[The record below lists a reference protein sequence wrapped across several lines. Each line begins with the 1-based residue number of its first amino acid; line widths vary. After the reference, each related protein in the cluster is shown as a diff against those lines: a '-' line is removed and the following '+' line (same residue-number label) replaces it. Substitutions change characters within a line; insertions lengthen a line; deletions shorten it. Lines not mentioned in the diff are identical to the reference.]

1 MEAMPKPR
9 TPKVT
14 LAHRVCHTAPTAPKD
29 ARARAAKKKLPP
41 FVPIGG
47 SFVPPP
53 GTLLLGVGRQPDGF
67 TCGTETFLG
76 ICEFLRLPVRDPDDD
91 DVESYKKML
100 KTSYKFGTDPAD
112 ISRVARDYLG
122 IEARVATKLSI
133 SDLDETSRGAQDY
146 AATLSRGGKPD
157 RPLSVAMVTYQAY
170 VTAAHDK
177 SLFFPQGKSGA
188 RKILPIRDADG
199 QLLWEN
205 DWSDG
210 HWSAVARVVLPR
222 EKKIL
227 RAIHAQIGDRPR
239 ADEILDG
246 VVILADPSNG
256 EGLSFVPIPEFEQ
269 RWHDTDRNCR
279 PRFRQAAVILTV
291 PSKVLVQMQAATR
304 QQGVP
309 TFATVEHNAVS
320 YVP

>member
-1 MEAMPKPR
+1 
-9 TPKVT
+9 
-14 LAHRVCHTAPTAPKD
+14 
-29 ARARAAKKKLPP
+29 
-41 FVPIGG
+41 VPIGG
-47 SFVPPP
+47 AFLPPQ

-76 ICEFLRLPVRDPDDD
+76 ICEFLRLPVKDPDDD
-91 DVESYKKML
+91 DIESYKKML

-112 ISRVARDYLG
+112 IARVARDYLG
-122 IEARVATKLSI
+122 IEARVAAKLSI
-133 SDLDETSRGAQDY
+133 SDLVETSCGAQDY
-146 AATLSRGGKPD
+146 AAALSRGKKPD
-157 RPLSVAMVTYQAY
+157 RALSVAMVTYQAY
-170 VTAAHDK
+170 VTAKHDK
-177 SLFFPQGKSGA
+177 SLFFPQGKDGP

-227 RAIHAQIGDRPR
+227 RAIRAQIGNRPR
-239 ADEILDG
+239 ADEVLG
-246 VVILADPSNG
+246 GLVILADPSNG
-256 EGLSFVPIPEFEQ
+256 EGLSYIPIPEFER

-291 PSKVLVQMQAATR
+291 PPKVLGQMQATTR
-304 QQGVP
+304 RLGVP
-309 TFATVEHNAVS
+309 MFATVAHNTVL

>member
-1 MEAMPKPR
+1 MA
-9 TPKVT
+9 KV
-14 LAHRVCHTAPTAPKD
+14 KS
-29 ARARAAKKKLPP
+29 RA

-47 SFVPPP
+47 SFSPPP

-76 ICEFLRLPVRDPDDD
+76 ICELLRLPVREPDVD
-91 DVESYKKML
+91 DVTSYKKML

-112 ISRVARDYLG
+112 IARVARDYLD
-122 IEARVATKLSI
+122 IEARVKIKLSI
-133 SDLDETSRGAQDY
+133 SDLDELSRGAQGY
-146 AATLSRGGKPD
+146 AAALGRGKKPD
-157 RPLSVAMVTYQAY
+157 RALSIAMVTYQAY
-170 VTAAHDK
+170 VTADHDK
-177 SLFFPQGKSGA
+177 SLFFPRGKRGP
-188 RKILPIRDADG
+188 RKVLPIRDANG
-199 QLLWEN
+199 QLIWED

-227 RAIHAQIGDRPR
+227 RAIRDQIGDRPR
-239 ADEILDG
+239 VDEVLGG

-256 EGLSFVPIPEFEQ
+256 EGLSYIPIAEFER
-269 RWHDTDRNCR
+269 RWHDTDRDCR

-291 PSKVLVQMQAATR
+291 VPKVLGQMQASSR
-304 QQGVP
+304 QLGVP
-309 TFATVEHNAVS
+309 MFATVAHNTVL